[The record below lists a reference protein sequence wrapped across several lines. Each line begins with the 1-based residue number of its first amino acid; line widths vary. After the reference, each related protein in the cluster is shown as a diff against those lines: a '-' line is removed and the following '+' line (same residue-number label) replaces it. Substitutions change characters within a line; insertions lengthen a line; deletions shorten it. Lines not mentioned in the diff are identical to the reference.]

1 MTTTLDSA
9 SEGLL
14 PGAEREE
21 SGGVDVGSPDAPPP
35 PYEESPANVLRW
47 RLLHV
52 DFRPSCRN
60 RGGILV
66 KPTFDRFE

>member
-1 MTTTLDSA
+1 MPTTIGIA
-9 SEGLL
+9 PEGLTAAVH
-14 PGAEREE
+14 GE
-21 SGGVDVGSPDAPPP
+21 SSGRDVGFPDAPPP
-35 PYEESPANVLRW
+35 PYEESPENALGW
-47 RLLHV
+47 KLLHV